1 MPEKGFAKFM
11 GIYPKAVQNYCN
23 TLEWDPEKFKTSIS
37 DEGISHPDLYLED
50 PNIGIID
57 KLSQF
62 LEPTNQSSVF
72 IIWDD
77 VGMGKSSI
85 RDFVSQSL
93 NEFDNYHVA
102 VMTDPRLSSL
112 QILRIIAKEIGA
124 EADLWN
130 DRGSVKEALWERL
143 EDITEKGLS
152 LIIWVDEA
160 EKVTREIISELR
172 ALSDL
177 KTSDGTKMCKL
188 ILSGTPSLMKKIE
201 DFIRTDP
208 EDAAAFDDRASL
220 NTFSLHKWTEMDI
233 FNYWKLLA
241 DYCGNRNPFTK
252 DAARTVFRISEGK
265 PRTIAQVT
273 KLAFYAKAV
282 EHLNEE
288 GNIDITS
295 QHVLGALK
303 DTLGGENAQ
312 ET

>member
-1 MPEKGFAKFM
+1 MQEKGFAKFM
-11 GIYPKAVQNYCN
+11 GLYPKAIQNYCD
-23 TLEWDPEKFKTSIS
+23 TLEWDYDKFKTSIS
-37 DEGISHPDLYLED
+37 DEGISHPDLYIED
-50 PNIGIID
+50 PNEGIID

-93 NEFDNYHVA
+93 NEFDNYHV
-102 VMTDPRLSSL
+102 VILTDPRLSSL
-112 QILRIIAKEIGA
+112 QILRIIAREIGA
-124 EADLWN
+124 EASLWN
-130 DRGSVKEALWERL
+130 DRGSVKEALWSRL
-143 EDITEKGLS
+143 EDITESGLN

-160 EKVTREIISELR
+160 EKINREIISELR

-177 KTSDGTKMCKL
+177 KTIAGTKMCKL

-201 DFIRTDP
+201 KYIKTDP

-220 NTFSLHKWTEMDI
+220 NTFSLHKWTEDDI
-233 FNYWKLLA
+233 YNYWKLIS
-241 DYCGNRNPFTK
+241 DYCGKKNPFTK
-252 DAARTVFRISEGK
+252 DAARTVFRISGGK

-282 EHLNEE
+282 EHLKEE
-288 GNIDITS
+288 WNIDITS
-295 QHVLGALK
+295 QHVLTALK
-303 DTLGGENAQ
+303 DTLGGENA
-312 ET
+312 